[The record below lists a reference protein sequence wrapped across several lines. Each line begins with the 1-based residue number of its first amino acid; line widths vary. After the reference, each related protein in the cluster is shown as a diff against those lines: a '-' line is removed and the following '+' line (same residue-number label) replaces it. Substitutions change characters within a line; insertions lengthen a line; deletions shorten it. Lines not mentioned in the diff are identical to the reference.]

1 MGSGC
6 SVGPYYKYTPPSGHE
21 GGIQVQCRFCFSSD
35 SKMIV
40 LRDSREYEV
49 TASEIKKD
57 DLVLTLNGA
66 EKVFTKVK
74 ENIKNEGVFQFYIFK
89 IQGGKSLAVTGNH
102 MMIVFGKDQND
113 IKLKFACQLK
123 VGDLLRTKNGFCEI
137 YEIETKMM
145 NDSYQIIAENGTVLA
160 NDILVST
167 LYQTEGKNRKEN
179 MKILDSAKIPIE
191 IKN

>member
-6 SVGPYYKYTPPSGHE
+6 SIGPSK
-21 GGIQVQCRFCFSSD
+21 GGVSLTCRFCFSAD

-49 TASEIKKD
+49 VASEIKKD
-57 DLVLTLNGA
+57 DFVLTLNGA

-89 IQGGKSLAVTGNH
+89 IKGGKSLAVTGNH

-167 LYQTEGKNRKEN
+167 LYQTEGQNRKEN